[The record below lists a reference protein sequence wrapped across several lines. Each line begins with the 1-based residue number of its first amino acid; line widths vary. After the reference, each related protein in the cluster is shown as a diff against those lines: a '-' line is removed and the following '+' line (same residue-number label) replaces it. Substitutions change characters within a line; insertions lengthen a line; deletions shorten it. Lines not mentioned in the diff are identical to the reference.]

1 MNKYNYILSGLP
13 ILIVLNWVVCLLFFK
28 NDAFYTEHYFKL
40 EIIDTVVTAFALLHA
55 LFNFEKYS
63 KISKNCIRAIIAI
76 VGLTFFYPYI
86 NQDFYYFLY
95 FFIIVQTV
103 LLSINANLNEY
114 TRK

>member
-28 NDAFYTEHYFKL
+28 NEPFYTEHYFKL
-40 EIIDTVVTAFALLHA
+40 ELIDTSVTAFALIHA
-55 LFNFEKYS
+55 LFNFEHYS
-63 KISKNCIRAIIAI
+63 KISKNCVRAIIAI
-76 VGLTFFYPYI
+76 VLLTFIYPYI

-103 LLSINANLNEY
+103 ILSINANL
-114 TRK
+114 K